1 MRALGLDYGS
11 AQCGCA
17 LSDPTGTIVT
27 PIEPIARP
35 GSRAGMA
42 ALLALVAERGVQRVV
57 IGLPLSLSGGDTM
70 QTRETRDFVRRFAHK
85 LGESVPVVLHD
96 ERFTTRM
103 AQQIPGAASSEHSR
117 AAALLLEGWLAEW
130 NRNGSAPSSR

>member
-1 MRALGLDYGS
+1 
-11 AQCGCA
+11 
-17 LSDPTGTIVT
+17 
-27 PIEPIARP
+27 
-35 GSRAGMA
+35 MA
-42 ALLALVAERGVQRVV
+42 ALLALVAERGVQRIV

-70 QTRETRDFVRRFAHK
+70 QTRETRDFVRRLTHK
-85 LGESVPVVLHD
+85 LGESVPVELHD

-130 NRNGSAPSSR
+130 NRNGSAPSAR

>member
-27 PIEPIARP
+27 PIDPIAKP
-35 GSRAGMA
+35 ASRAGMA
-42 ALLALVAERGVQRVV
+42 ALVALVAERGVERVV

-70 QTRETRDFVRRFAHK
+70 QTRETREFVQRLAHK
-85 LGESVPVVLHD
+85 LGETVPVEMHD

-103 AQQIPGAASSEHSR
+103 AQRMPGGATSEHSR

-130 NRNGSAPSSR
+130 NRNGSSPSSR